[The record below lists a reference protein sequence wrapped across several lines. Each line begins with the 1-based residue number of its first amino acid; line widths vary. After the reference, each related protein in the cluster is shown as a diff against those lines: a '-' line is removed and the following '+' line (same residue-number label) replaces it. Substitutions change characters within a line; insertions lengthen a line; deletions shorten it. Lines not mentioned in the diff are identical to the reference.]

1 MTITAPP
8 GVPLTGRS
16 DDDVPI
22 TLRRTPTTADRVFRL
37 VLGASSAVVLLL
49 LAATTVFLIVR
60 GWPALHKAGLS
71 FFTSI
76 YWSPDHGRFGVL
88 PLLVGSWAIALVGL
102 AVAFPISVAMALM
115 INEYSPA
122 RLRPYLIS
130 FVDILA
136 TVPSIVYGL
145 WGYELFSSWQAGP
158 AGWIDHHF
166 AFVPILR
173 SPSPVG
179 FGFSILAT
187 GLVCALTII
196 PIITSIVREVMGQV
210 PRDVCEA
217 ALGLGGTK
225 WGMIT
230 DVILP
235 FSRNGMVGGALLG
248 FGRGLGETMIPV
260 LVLSTANKL
269 TAALAGPGGLGSIAK
284 QIAQDFE
291 VGSSI
296 DKSALIMAGLTLFV
310 TTLAVSAVARGAVRK
325 AGVRVR

>member
-1 MTITAPP
+1 MPA
-8 GVPLTGRS
+8 
-16 DDDVPI
+16 DDVPI
-22 TLRRTPTTADRVFRL
+22 VLRRTPTNADRLFRAI
-37 VLGASSAVVLLL
+37 LGGSSTLVLLL

-76 YWSPDHGRFGVL
+76 YWGPDSGRFGVL
-88 PLLVGSWAIALVGL
+88 PLLVGSWAIAIVGL
-102 AVAFPISVAMALM
+102 FVALPVSLAMALM
-115 INEYSPA
+115 INEYSPTW
-122 RLRPYLIS
+122 LRSPLIA
-130 FVDILA
+130 FVDALA

-145 WGYELFSSWQAGP
+145 WGYELFSNWQAGP
-158 AGWIDHHF
+158 AKWLAHHF
-166 AFVPILR
+166 AFIPIFR
-173 SPSPVG
+173 SADPASFVL
-179 FGFSILAT
+179 SILAT

-217 ALGLGGTK
+217 SLGLGGTK

-230 DVILP
+230 DVVLP
-235 FSRNGMVGGALLG
+235 FSRNGIIGGALLG

-284 QIAQDFE
+284 EIAQDFE
-291 VGSSI
+291 TGPPI
-296 DKSALIMAGLTLFV
+296 DKSALILAGLTLFV
-310 TTLAVSAVARGAVRK
+310 TTLAVSTVARSVVRK
-325 AGVRVR
+325 SGARVR